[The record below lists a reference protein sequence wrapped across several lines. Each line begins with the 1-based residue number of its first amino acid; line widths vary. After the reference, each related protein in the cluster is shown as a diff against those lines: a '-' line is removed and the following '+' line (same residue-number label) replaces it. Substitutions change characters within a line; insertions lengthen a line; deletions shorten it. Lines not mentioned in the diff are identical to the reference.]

1 MAGRRALGIRRAWVT
16 AIAAAAVLTSVSLRA
31 DPDAFV
37 LDRFGEYLESLRV
50 QVGIPGLA
58 AAVVG
63 TNDIVWERGFG
74 RQDVESAIFA
84 RPDTLFHVD
93 SVTQIFTAAM
103 TLRCVESGRL
113 SLDDLAGTFRPGSP
127 DAGATL
133 GQLLTHTSDTPSGL
147 VFSYRPERLEPLWPA
162 IRACETGSFRKTL
175 SNLLRQMAMMDSVP
189 GPDVVTL
196 APPAEGIPSAEDAA
210 RYKAALSRLAVPYSV
225 DGQGRAS
232 PSRYTATTLTP
243 GTGLISTVRDIARF
257 DLALR
262 SGIIV
267 RLDTLT
273 NAWQAPMGAKG
284 QRLPHGLGW
293 FVQNSNGQPVVWQFG
308 GGDTGSSSL
317 VVTLPARGMTVILLA
332 NSNGLAKTSP
342 ALSAGDLTV
351 SPFGRLI
358 LGVFAH

>member
-1 MAGRRALGIRRAWVT
+1 MRRAWLT
-16 AIAAAAVLTSVSLRA
+16 TIAAAAVLSSVGLRA

-37 LDRFGEYLESLRV
+37 LDRFGEYLESLRA

-58 AAVVG
+58 ATVVG
-63 TNDIVWERGFG
+63 TNDILWERGFG
-74 RQDVESAIFA
+74 RQDLESAIPA
-84 RPDTLFHVD
+84 SPITGFHLD
-93 SVTQIFTAAM
+93 SVTQMFTAAM

-113 SLDDLAGTFRPGSP
+113 SLDDRVGKFRPGSP
-127 DAGATL
+127 DAAATL
-133 GQLLTHTSDTPSGL
+133 AQILTHTSETPSGL
-147 VFSYRPERLEPLWPA
+147 VFSYKPERLEPLWPA
-162 IRACETGSFRKTL
+162 IRACEGGSFRKTL
-175 SNLLRQMAMMDSVP
+175 AGLLEGTAMMDSVP
-189 GPDVVTL
+189 GPDVLSLT
-196 APPAEGIPSAEDAA
+196 PPAEGIPSAQDAE
-210 RYKAALSRLAVPYSV
+210 RYKNALTRLAVPYAV
-225 DGQGRAS
+225 DGPGRATA
-232 PSRYTATTLTP
+232 SRYTATTLTP

-273 NAWQAPMGAKG
+273 SAWQAPVGAKG

-308 GGDTGSSSL
+308 AGDTGSSSL
-317 VVTLPARGMTVILLA
+317 IVTLPARGMTVILLA
-332 NSNGLAKTSP
+332 NSNGLARTSP

>member
-1 MAGRRALGIRRAWVT
+1 MPVRALSKLRFAAT
-16 AIAAAAVLTSVSLRA
+16 AAAAVGVLTSVSLRA
-31 DPDAFV
+31 DDFV

-50 QVGIPGLA
+50 QTGVPALA

-63 TNDIVWERGFG
+63 TSDILWERGFG
-74 RQDVESAIFA
+74 RQDLESAIPA
-84 RPDTLFHVD
+84 SPITPFHLD
-93 SVTQIFTAAM
+93 SVTQTFTAAM

-113 SLDDLAGTFRPGSP
+113 SLDDQVGKFRPGSP
-127 DAGATL
+127 DAGATI
-133 GQLLTHTSDTPSGL
+133 GQILSHTSETSGGL
-147 VFSYRPERLEPLWPA
+147 VFSYRPDRLEPLWPA
-162 IRACETGSFRKTL
+162 IRACEGGSFRKTL
-175 SNLLRQMAMMDSVP
+175 SGLLEQTAMMDSVP
-189 GPDVVTL
+189 GPDVATL
-196 APPAEGIPSAEDAA
+196 TPPAEGIPAPADLD
-210 RYKAALSRLAVPYSV
+210 RYKRALARLAIPYAV
-225 DGQGRAS
+225 DGQGRAT

-243 GTGLISTVRDIARF
+243 GTGLISTVHDIARF

-262 SGIIV
+262 KGVIV

-273 NAWQAPMGAKG
+273 NAWQAPVNSKG

-308 GGDTGSSSL
+308 TGDNGSSSL
-317 VVTLPARGMTVILLA
+317 IVTLPARGLTVILLA

-342 ALSAGDLTV
+342 ALSSGDLTV